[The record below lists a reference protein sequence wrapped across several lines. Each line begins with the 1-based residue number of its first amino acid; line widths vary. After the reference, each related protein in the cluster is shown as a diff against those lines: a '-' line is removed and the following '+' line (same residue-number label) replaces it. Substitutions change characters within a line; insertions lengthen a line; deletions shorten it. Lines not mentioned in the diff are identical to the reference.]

1 MKNKDQLD
9 RKICQVIGSIQWIGL
24 WIFDL
29 LFCIVS
35 IFL

>member
-24 WIFDL
+24 WIFV